1 MRTDPTIQSR
11 PHHAPHLIPA
21 CDVHTSGS
29 HSRSPRRDTSSVRM
43 GRTLGG
49 SSQGACSGGS
59 LAGRCLYR
67 KHSSPDTSA
76 IALLRD
82 HPAHSSRRCAS
93 DARAD
98 SNPVLVRSAGACTQ
112 GRAPSEAAPGATA
125 QGGRRRAGS
134 VHDAQAWQ
142 RQCWVG
148 VRRCCSALRAR
159 DARRLGWWQVTV
171 ASLAGLPRGGAGW
184 YRQLSHR

>member
-1 MRTDPTIQSR
+1 VRVRSRLTHPANLTSNFRRLILTVGKNAKATYELGLYRNLWPPYAMRTDPTNQSR
-11 PHHAPHLIPA
+11 PHHAPHLFAA

-67 KHSSPDTSA
+67 KNSSPDTSA

-82 HPAHSSRRCAS
+82 HPAHSSSRCAS

-98 SNPVLVRSAGACTQ
+98 SNPVRSAGACTQ
-112 GRAPSEAAPGATA
+112 GRAPSEAAPGATP
-125 QGGRRRAGS
+125 QGRRP
-134 VHDAQAWQ
+134 
-142 RQCWVG
+142 
-148 VRRCCSALRAR
+148 VRNA
-159 DARRLGWWQVTV
+159 
-171 ASLAGLPRGGAGW
+171 
-184 YRQLSHR
+184 